1 MARTASST
9 ILIKASNATI
19 SSTTAIDLYYGSY
32 SSFETLN
39 PSTKLFVNEQ
49 QTIGDLLAGICIP
62 GNTVPSTETTIT
74 VAIGGDCNILEYIT
88 IEAQATPTPTPTA
101 SPTPTSLPITLAPT
115 ATPTLTPTPLT
126 VYQFYESYV
135 YIRGSVPDQGRF
147 VWYSNNY
154 QSISYAT
161 ELISYLCNIP
171 AAAVY
176 SNTNYTVSTSRVNV
190 YSAPNVNSYLNYI
203 GLATNSTAR
212 YTVDQY
218 EVTVI
223 IENVATPTTP
233 ITTTGLYYQFT

>member
-9 ILIKASNATI
+9 IWIKASSATI
-19 SSTTAIDLYYGSY
+19 SGATEIDLYYGRY
-32 SSFETLN
+32 TSFAELN
-39 PSTKLFVNEQ
+39 PNTKLFINDT
-49 QTIGDLLAGICIP
+49 QTISDLLNGICIP

-74 VAIGGDCNILEYIT
+74 VAIGGECNILEYIT
-88 IEAQATPTPTPTA
+88 IEAQPTPTPTPTA
-101 SPTPTSLPITLAPT
+101 SPTPTSLPITIAPT
-115 ATPTLTPTPLT
+115 STPTQTPSPLT

-135 YIRGSVPDQGRF
+135 YIRGAIPDQGRF

-154 QSISYAT
+154 QSISYAE

-171 AAAVY
+171 VAAVY

-190 YSAPNVNSYLNYI
+190 YSAPNANSYLNYI

-223 IENVATPTTP
+223 IENVATPSTP
-233 ITTTGLYYQFT
+233 ITTTGLYYEFT